1 MAQLQLRSVEKRYGS
16 VRVINDLDLK
26 IDDRSFTVLVG
37 PSGCGKSTIMRMIAG
52 LEEITGGDLLIDGIR
67 MNDDPPVKRGVAM
80 VFQNYALYPHMT
92 VAENIGF
99 GLLMAGLKPAEI
111 HRKVADAAEILKLG
125 PLLERKPGTLSGGQR
140 QRVAI
145 GRAIVRQPRV
155 FLFDEP
161 LSNLDAE
168 LRVAM
173 RVEIAKLHRQID
185 TTMIYV
191 THDQVEAMTLADNIV
206 VLRDGKIQ
214 QQGKPAYVYENP
226 VNTFVAG
233 FIGSPGMN
241 FLGGT
246 LAASG
251 ANIVFSLDVNN
262 GVVLPAPWT
271 AALAG
276 RIGSRLQL
284 GFRPEHVRVV
294 PKAEA
299 ICEITADLV
308 ENLGGTRFVYCQ
320 IAGSDLIIEHREA
333 TDLVSGSQLPI
344 FVEPH
349 HLYLFEETGERLAMP
364 NQ

>member
-16 VRVINDLDLK
+16 ASVIQNLDLDIEDK
-26 IDDRSFTVLVG
+26 SFTVLVG

-52 LEEITGGDLLIDGIR
+52 LEEITAGDLLIDTVR

-92 VAENIGF
+92 VAENIAF
-99 GLLMAGLKPAEI
+99 GLVMAKMKPEAI
-111 HRKVADAAEILKLG
+111 KRKVTEAAEILKLG
-125 PLLERKPGTLSGGQR
+125 DLLERKPGALSGGQR

-145 GRAIVRQPRV
+145 GRAIVREPRI

-206 VLRDGKIQ
+206 VLREGRIQ
-214 QQGKPAYVYENP
+214 QQGKPLEIYENP

-241 FLGGT
+241 FLRGT
-246 LAASG
+246 LDGSGPGLVFRLDAS
-251 ANIVFSLDVNN
+251 NTI
-262 GVVLPAPWT
+262 VLPARWS
-271 AALAG
+271 AALAR
-276 RIGSRLQL
+276 RIGSRLKL

-294 PKAEA
+294 AEA
-299 ICEITADLV
+299 DAISAITADLV
-308 ENLGGTRFVYCQ
+308 ENLGGTRFVYCK
-320 IAGSDLIIEHREA
+320 IAGCDLIIELRETTA
-333 TDLVSGSQLPI
+333 VVSGARLPI
-344 FVEPH
+344 FVAPE
-349 HLYLFEETGERLAMP
+349 HLYLFEESGERLATP
-364 NQ
+364 SA